1 MNPGARALLA
11 TVALALVAAAPATAQ
26 PLATV
31 DQPALPRLKPGQ
43 SIWFE
48 TPELVKASVE
58 ATAPVR
64 LVIAIRQQQALV
76 YRGDRLVGVTSVSTG
91 APGYETPLGEFTIL
105 EKKVFH
111 RSNLYSNAPMPHM
124 QRLTWGG
131 VALHAGPLP
140 GYPASHG
147 CIRLPKEFAR
157 RLYDLTAKGGSVRI
171 VDDISKVPGALP
183 VEPLLTADMQSLR
196 SGATSYTPAA
206 PILIAETRNL
216 GGAAYDV
223 LTMSDD
229 APAGPGRR
237 GAR

>member
-1 MNPGARALLA
+1 MNLGARM
-11 TVALALVAAAPATAQ
+11 ALVIVGVAFGCALPATAQ
-26 PLATV
+26 PLVAASHSAI
-31 DQPALPRLKPGQ
+31 PSLKPGQ
-43 SIWFE
+43 SHWFE
-48 TPELVKASVE
+48 TPELVKAGTS
-58 ATAPVR
+58 AAAPVR

-76 YRGDRLVGVTSVSTG
+76 YRGDRLVGITTVSTG

-147 CIRLPKEFAR
+147 CIRLPREFAR
-157 RLYDLTAKGGSVRI
+157 QLYDLTAKGGTVRI
-171 VDDISKVPGALP
+171 VDDISDAPFAAP
-183 VEPLLTADMQSLR
+183 VEPLLIADTHSLR
-196 SGATSYTPAA
+196 TVTTSYNPTA
-206 PILIAETRNL
+206 PLLVAETRNL
-216 GGAAYDV
+216 GGEAYDV